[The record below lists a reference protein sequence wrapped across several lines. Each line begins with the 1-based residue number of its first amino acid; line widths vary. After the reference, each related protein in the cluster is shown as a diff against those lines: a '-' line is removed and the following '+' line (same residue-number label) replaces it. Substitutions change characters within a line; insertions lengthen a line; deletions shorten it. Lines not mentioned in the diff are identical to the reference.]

1 MSESLWQAVQA
12 EVDKQ
17 RGQAKM
23 GHRPDQA
30 VGPSPVPAEPTHD
43 DQTKVQRAE
52 GPSTRPHIRELV
64 PTSGRPPERLIERRP
79 YDFYRD
85 QVFWL
90 KETKL
95 ELEKRYG
102 QTIPANAIVQLALDL
117 LIEDY
122 KRHGD
127 RSKLVLK
134 LIAKET

>member
-17 RGQAKM
+17 RGQAKR
-23 GHRPDQA
+23 GRRPDQTSA
-30 VGPSPVPAEPTHD
+30 PSPVHSEPTD
-43 DQTKVQRAE
+43 DDRKEVRKVE
-52 GPSTRPHIRELV
+52 GPSTRPQVRELV

-95 ELEKRYG
+95 DLEKRYG